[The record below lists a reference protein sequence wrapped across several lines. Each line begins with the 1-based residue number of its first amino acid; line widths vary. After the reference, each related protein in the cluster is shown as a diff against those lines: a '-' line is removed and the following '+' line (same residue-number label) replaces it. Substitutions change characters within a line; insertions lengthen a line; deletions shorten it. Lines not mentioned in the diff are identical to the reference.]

1 MIYASVL
8 IGLSYHLKRDVTIE
22 QMHPAVWP
30 LLLLHHVSTLVLCI
44 GCLLLGDSVP
54 RHLVCYALLCLLGFT
69 SSLHYIG
76 QILDFSPWAQ
86 ANRPLTRFT
95 HHIFCLVSQV
105 MFRAVYWIKICYL
118 SVEHCIE
125 VHGLGLA
132 SVLVLILTLFTA
144 FNFDFVRFHLKAT
157 KGCWL
162 RIQQTKVSQRGEGQR
177 ITMYRVEQA
186 KMNDIYLYI
195 NFSGVSVPCSI
206 NPSVKSHIHLT
217 RHTPIP
223 QLSALA
229 GRVLAS

>member
-1 MIYASVL
+1 MFLSSITVTVEHIINGLILPMGYLYTQNLLYYNLALYSEVAYMIYASVL

-162 RIQQTKVSQRGEGQR
+162 RIQQTKVS
-177 ITMYRVEQA
+177 
-186 KMNDIYLYI
+186 
-195 NFSGVSVPCSI
+195 
-206 NPSVKSHIHLT
+206 
-217 RHTPIP
+217 
-223 QLSALA
+223 
-229 GRVLAS
+229 